1 MPKNAKVAPVEEEVE
16 GAAHDTTEEDAAA
29 GAMFENDE
37 DGLVVNLSEVEE
49 QKFELIPNGKQNI
62 IIEENA
68 YSLSKSSGKPMWS
81 LKLNITGGEFKGRKL
96 FPILSF
102 SEKALPGT
110 KAVIAV
116 IAPELLDA
124 PFKVNDPNIVTSV
137 VGRFAKVQVGTQKAE
152 AGSGY
157 DDQNRV
163 KRWFQPDGDSAFMV
177 G

>member
-1 MPKNAKVAPVEEEVE
+1 MPKQNKAAAVEEGVE
-16 GAAHDTTEEDAAA
+16 HDASEEDAASAA
-29 GAMFENDE
+29 GAMFEDSE
-37 DGLVVNLSEVEE
+37 DGLVVNLSEVQE

-62 IIEENA
+62 IVEENV
-68 YSLSKSSGKPMWS
+68 YGLSKSSGKPTWYM
-81 LKLNITGGEFKGRKL
+81 KLNITDGEFKGRKL

-116 IAPELLDA
+116 IAPELLDG
-124 PFKVNDPNIVTSV
+124 PFKVNNPEIVTSV
-137 VGRFAKVQVGTQKAE
+137 VGRFAKVSVGTQKAE
-152 AGSGY
+152 KDSGY

-163 KRWFQPDGDSAFMV
+163 KRWFQPDGDAAFIQ